1 MMSPMMNERPK
12 EPQREPRLGKLS
24 QHLQHMI
31 TPSGAEKS
39 LNSGEIEMDV
49 VQKNSILEDQR
60 SSQRVEKFDFL
71 KPHKGPAQRKCG
83 EVVMP
88 VLEKSKE
95 KIHQRN
101 MEEAM
106 NSSSGHDHIHE
117 SKEPEQELREN
128 SVKSQKSAS
137 RNRPHFS

>member
-12 EPQREPRLGKLS
+12 ELQREPRLGKLS

-49 VQKNSILEDQR
+49 VQKNSILEDQS
-60 SSQRVEKFDFL
+60 SSQRVEKFDL
-71 KPHKGPAQRKCG
+71 EKPHKGPAQRKSG

-88 VLEKSKE
+88 VLEKSKG

-101 MEEAM
+101 IEEEI
-106 NSSSGHDHIHE
+106 NSSSGHDNIHE
-117 SKEPEQELREN
+117 SKEPEQER
-128 SVKSQKSAS
+128 
-137 RNRPHFS
+137 